1 VINGRKEFRQQRLLS
16 ALSGRLPGSA
26 RPLLRSSAMKLNRM
40 VRALPLILALAG
52 IVAPWGR
59 IHGAESDRLV
69 VHEWG
74 TFTSLQDE
82 QGRELSGINTD
93 DEPVPDFVHNLNR
106 FLLSRPVLS
115 SLHWQYRQKGAPR
128 AHPMVTMRL
137 ETPVIYFYPPK
148 GQRQPLP
155 IDVSVRFRGG
165 WLTEFYP
172 QAQAEAP
179 RLEGGSFDFGVLTP
193 QTTSSLTWADLQV
206 GTDAA
211 GPETSEHVWLAPR
224 KVAAANVTNTSGES
238 ERYLFYR
245 GVGRLRAPLRSTLD
259 RKSGQLTLF
268 ANFDEVLTS
277 RQAAEI
283 PVLWLVQ
290 VREDGHCAFRKFG
303 GLDVSDDPAA
313 ALAKADY
320 RFADGDF
327 HAANRALLET
337 EMHAALVADGLYPD
351 EATALLTT
359 WQRSYFASPGLR
371 LFYLVPRVWTDHYLP
386 LSLSRQADMQRVMI
400 GRLELIGDRQ
410 RALLDR
416 LAKTAPSDGT
426 WLEKAPESPALERFL
441 AGRTDF
447 GDLGVAIPP
456 DYQMYL
462 ALGRFRN
469 ALVAHEEHVRP
480 TESLTKFIDTY
491 ELHPFRIPQ

>member
-1 VINGRKEFRQQRLLS
+1 MTRFHIPWL
-16 ALSGRLPGSA
+16 AA
-26 RPLLRSSAMKLNRM
+26 A
-40 VRALPLILALAG
+40 ALAG
-52 IVAPWGR
+52 VAIFVAGSPAA
-59 IHGAESDRLV
+59 AEANRLV

-128 AHPMVTMRL
+128 VHPFVTMRL

-148 GQRQPLP
+148 DERQPFS

-165 WLTEFYP
+165 WLTEFFP
-172 QAQAEAP
+172 EAQAEAP
-179 RLEGGSFDFGVLTP
+179 RLESGHFDFGELTRD
-193 QTTSSLTWADLQV
+193 TISSLLWNRLQV
-206 GTDAA
+206 GTQDV
-211 GPETSEHVWLAPR
+211 GPPTDQHVWLAPR
-224 KVAAANVTNTSGES
+224 KVAAANVSTLDGES

-245 GVGRLRAPLRSTLD
+245 GVGRIRNPLRATLD
-259 RKSGQLTLF
+259 RKSGEIALH
-268 ANFDEVLTS
+268 ANFDEVRSS
-277 RQAAEI
+277 RQTARI
-283 PVLWLVQ
+283 PTLWLVQ
-290 VREDGHCAFRKFG
+290 VRADGRCAYRTLD
-303 GLDVSDDPAA
+303 GLDVSGDPTARLATAA
-313 ALAKADY
+313 Y
-320 RFADGDF
+320 RFQPEDF
-327 HAANRALLET
+327 REDNRRQLEAA
-337 EMHAALVADGLYPD
+337 MHDALVEDGLYAD
-351 EATALLTT
+351 EAKALLTT

-371 LFYLVPRVWTDHYLP
+371 LFYMVPRVWTDHYLP
-386 LSLSRQADMQRVMI
+386 LSLSREADIQRVMI
-400 GRLELIGDRQ
+400 GRLELIGDEQ

-426 WLEKAPESPALERFL
+426 WLEKAPASTALDTFL

-447 GDLGVAIPP
+447 GDLGVPIPA

-469 ALVAHEEHVRP
+469 ALVAHEESIRP
-480 TESLTKFIDTY
+480 TETLTRFIDTY
-491 ELHPFRIPQ
+491 QLHPFRIQR

>member
-1 VINGRKEFRQQRLLS
+1 MTIAHPLFRLSLGLACWGAVWLGS
-16 ALSGRLPGSA
+16 ALSGA
-26 RPLLRSSAMKLNRM
+26 A
-40 VRALPLILALAG
+40 
-52 IVAPWGR
+52 
-59 IHGAESDRLV
+59 AEANRLV

-128 AHPMVTMRL
+128 VHPLVTMRL
-137 ETPVIYFYPPK
+137 ETPVIYFYPQEALLEPM
-148 GQRQPLP
+148 PV
-155 IDVSVRFRGG
+155 DVSVRFRGG

-172 QAQAEAP
+172 HAQAEAP
-179 RLEGGSFDFGVLTP
+179 RLQNNSFDFGELTKE
-193 QTTSSLTWADLQV
+193 TTSSLAWTRLQV
-206 GTDAA
+206 GTQGL
-211 GPETSEHVWLAPR
+211 GPATDEHVWLAPR
-224 KVAAANVTNTSGES
+224 KVKAANVSTPEGES

-245 GVGRLRAPLRSTLD
+245 GVGRIRNPLRATLD
-259 RKSGQLTLF
+259 RKAGEVVLH

-277 RQAAEI
+277 RETAHL
-283 PVLWLVQ
+283 PPLWLVQ
-290 VREDGHCAFRKFG
+290 VRQDGRCAFRTLDGF
-303 GLDVSDDPAA
+303 DVSGDPTK
-313 ALAKADY
+313 ALARAEY
-320 RFADGDF
+320 RFADADF
-327 HAANRALLET
+327 QEANRAKLET
-337 EMHAALVADGLYPD
+337 AMHAALIEDGLYAD

-371 LFYLVPRVWTDHYLP
+371 LFYLVPRAWTDHYLP
-386 LSLSRQADMQRVMI
+386 LTLSEPAKIDRVMI
-400 GRLELIGDRQ
+400 GRLELISDEQ

-426 WLEKAPESPALERFL
+426 WLEKAPESPALDRFL

-447 GDLGVAIPP
+447 GDLGVKIPP

-462 ALGRFRN
+462 ELGRFRN
-469 ALVAHEEHVRP
+469 ALVAHEERIHP
-480 TESLTKFIDTY
+480 TETLTRFIDTY
-491 ELHPFRIPQ
+491 ELHPFRLPK